1 MNTKPQSI
9 NPAVTHRVQPSSFI
23 KVAAISGL
31 FTVGVI
37 GLAYNQKATE
47 YKPTVVIPNT
57 TPSLYSIQ
65 ALKITS
71 ESSGVAVVKMDD
83 FILTVPFYFEAHL
96 DNYGVPGSEFTAV
109 TINEVGEIKIK
120 DINGHEYRDFTE
132 PTEVTQIKE
141 LIRGYIEKNQLVE
154 LEVV

>member
-1 MNTKPQSI
+1 MNAKLNPI
-9 NPAVTHRVQPSSFI
+9 NSAKVMLGVGAVTLTVLAMSF
-23 KVAAISGL
+23 KPFA
-31 FTVGVI
+31 T
-37 GLAYNQKATE
+37 TE
-47 YKPTVVIPNT
+47 YTTPTV
-57 TPSLYSIQ
+57 Q
-65 ALKITS
+65 TS
-71 ESSGVAVVKMDD
+71 KSYDVVSVQSAEILDSSHGVAVVKMDD

-120 DINGHEYRDFTE
+120 DINGHEYRDFT
-132 PTEVTQIKE
+132 VYDDVVQIKE